1 MSEPGVFRRVVVPV
15 TLLGLT
21 ALGILN
27 TYGDATNVEKLAGDT
42 ACGGTP
48 CPLQMT
54 EFSRSPFSHEYVFQ
68 VGKGGKRVS
77 VECKRGAI
85 FFGDYACTAK

>member
-1 MSEPGVFRRVVVPV
+1 MSEPGVFRRIVLPVV
-15 TLLGLT
+15 LLGLT
-21 ALGILN
+21 GLGLLN
-27 TYGDATNVEKLAGDT
+27 TYGDATSVQKLAGDT
-42 ACGGTP
+42 ACGGSP

-77 VECKRGAI
+77 VACSRSAI
-85 FFGDYACTAK
+85 FFGDYACVPK

>member
-1 MSEPGVFRRVVVPV
+1 MSEPGVFRRVVLPV

-85 FFGDYACTAK
+85 FFGDYACAAK